1 MPRLITCVDQNPVE
15 EPILDSQAYWVR
27 LPDGS
32 RLRDGNGKL
41 LAFRSRENAIAE
53 SKAVNAFL
61 KENGKPALAVAVPPE
76 PHDYAKHRAVVAEA
90 HQHVSDLKEHAA
102 KQKQAA

>member
-1 MPRLITCVDQNPVE
+1 MPRLITCVDQSPSD

-32 RLRDGNGKL
+32 RLRDGTGKL

-53 SKAVNAFL
+53 AKAVNAFL
-61 KENGKPALAVAVPPE
+61 RENGKEPAAKAVPPE
-76 PHDYAKHRAVVAEA
+76 PHEYAKHNAVVSESL
-90 HQHVSDLKEHAA
+90 QNVKDGKKQPQVAA
-102 KQKQAA
+102 